1 MRSIKHSKNYC
12 NIKNQN
18 KHEGKKQ
25 KTVFDRKYPNFDL
38 TIIYHAVI
46 INSEIY
52 P

>member
-1 MRSIKHSKNYC
+1 MRSIKHSKNIAILK
-12 NIKNQN
+12 IKTNTS
-18 KHEGKKQ
+18 KKQ

-38 TIIYHAVI
+38 TIISYAVI